1 MPGRDR
7 AVELLP
13 GEFALVLAWLFL
25 EASAAAESTVRVR
38 VLLDWL
44 VSVWEPRHHAP
55 AVNARMEEAAEA
67 AAIISR
73 GLIGIIFG
81 VTLGMGG
88 CAAGNRV
95 TRLRRRLG
103 SLRALGNPA
112 RVGR

>member
-7 AVELLP
+7 AAELLP
-13 GEFALVLAWLFL
+13 GEIVLLPVGPIL
-25 EASAAAESTVRVR
+25 EASAAAERTVRVR
-38 VLLDWL
+38 VLLAWL
-44 VSVWEPRHHAP
+44 ASVWEPRHHAP

-73 GLIGIIFG
+73 GFIGIILG

-95 TRLRRRLG
+95 T
-103 SLRALGNPA
+103 
-112 RVGR
+112 

>member
-1 MPGRDR
+1 M
-7 AVELLP
+7 ELLP

-73 GLIGIIFG
+73 GFIGIIFG

-95 TRLRRRLG
+95 T
-103 SLRALGNPA
+103 
-112 RVGR
+112 

>member
-73 GLIGIIFG
+73 GFIGIIF
-81 VTLGMGG
+81 
-88 CAAGNRV
+88 
-95 TRLRRRLG
+95 
-103 SLRALGNPA
+103 
-112 RVGR
+112 

>member
-13 GEFALVLAWLFL
+13 GEFALVSAWLFL
-25 EASAAAESTVRVR
+25 EASAAAERTVRVR

-44 VSVWEPRHHAP
+44 ASAREPRHHAP

-73 GLIGIIFG
+73 GFMDFIFSD
-81 VTLGMGG
+81 TLGMGG

-95 TRLRRRLG
+95 T
-103 SLRALGNPA
+103 
-112 RVGR
+112 